1 MAQPLDPGAV
11 QDDGGAMSVPD
22 LDSGAGAAAGSAG
35 LPGGADLGQVDD
47 SGNAF
52 HGVPGDSGADMGAAA
67 GTAGLPGGADLGQ
80 VDDSG
85 NAFHGVPGDTGV
97 AADQPEG
104 NPFLNDVSAGAT
116 DPGQQ
121 PEGNHDIPDLDPN
134 SAEGG
139 GFLGGL
145 FGGGKDAANSAE
157 QAHNLP
163 DEHAGAADT
172 GQQPEGTHDIP
183 DLDPNSAE
191 GGGFLGGLFG
201 GGKDA
206 ANSAEQAHNL
216 PDEHAGATDPGQ
228 SGEHGSFPILDDLAV
243 AQAVNPQVGH
253 VAHFSSHEGV
263 INDPASIVHNI
274 STPHQTI
281 MDPHGMPEPGAE
293 IGDTGHYGGENP
305 QAFLAAEHQAAAATH
320 NESQPV
326 HEGGEDN
333 SHVAYLHPDPAQE
346 SHTTESFEHHP
357 M

>member
-1 MAQPLDPGAV
+1 
-11 QDDGGAMSVPD
+11 
-22 LDSGAGAAAGSAG
+22 
-35 LPGGADLGQVDD
+35 
-47 SGNAF
+47 
-52 HGVPGDSGADMGAAA
+52 MGAAA

-172 GQQPEGTHDIP
+172 GQQPEGTHDIPDLDPNSAEGGGFLGGLFGGGKDAANSAEQAHNLPDEHAGDADPGQQPEGTHDIP